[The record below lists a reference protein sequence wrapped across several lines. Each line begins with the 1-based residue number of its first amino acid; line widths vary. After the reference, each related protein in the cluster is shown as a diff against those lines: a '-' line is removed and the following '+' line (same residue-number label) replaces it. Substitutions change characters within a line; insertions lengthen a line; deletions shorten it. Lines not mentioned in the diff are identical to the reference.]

1 MNSGTLSLETATNK
15 SNFQKKTII
24 VEWNIKHQ
32 KKSNLHLFETNLT
45 EKKIRNP
52 SNAKEYYQSYL
63 KRKNSKPVKPSRII
77 TQQLKA
83 TENPNILNI
92 KSEHCSRL

>member
-1 MNSGTLSLETATNK
+1 M
-15 SNFQKKTII
+15 
-24 VEWNIKHQ
+24 KHQ
-32 KKSNLHLFETNLT
+32 TSKEKQFTLIWNKFNR
-45 EKKIRNP
+45 KKIRNP
-52 SNAKEYYQSYL
+52 SNAKEYYQSCL